1 MVLGFWGSGS
11 YAWFIE
17 LDASGTPKF
26 NAYMYG
32 PALRIGSTSTLA
44 LNTWYHIVFTTSST
58 GGKKLYLNG
67 VLEGNNADTQDATT
81 KTWLVNKPPHHF
93 SFSSMS
99 IRMSFL

>member
-1 MVLGFWGSGS
+1 
-11 YAWFIE
+11 
-17 LDASGTPKF
+17 
-26 NAYMYG
+26 MYG

-81 KTWLVNKPPHHF
+81 EANALSNSIVF
-93 SFSSMS
+93 S
-99 IRMSFL
+99 IALG